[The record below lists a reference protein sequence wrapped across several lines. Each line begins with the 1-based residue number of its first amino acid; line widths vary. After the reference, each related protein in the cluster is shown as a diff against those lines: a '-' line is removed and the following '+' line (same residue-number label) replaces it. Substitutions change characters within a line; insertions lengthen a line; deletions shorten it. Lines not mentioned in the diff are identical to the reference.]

1 MKNNIFLI
9 GFMGTGKSAIAKQIN
24 KIEGYNIC
32 EMDQMI
38 ESAEGRKITEIF
50 ETDGEAYFRE
60 VESKILEQCGSEANR
75 VVSCGGGIVLK
86 SENIEF
92 MKKNGVVIWLT
103 ATPET
108 IFNRVSRNKNR
119 PLLNNNMNVEHIT
132 KMLGVR
138 YEKYQAAADIQIV
151 TDDKSPRA
159 IAEEILGN
167 SRINLDAKIVL

>member
-24 KIEGYNIC
+24 KIEGLNIC

-50 ETDGEAYFRE
+50 ETDGEEYFRE
-60 VESKILEQCGSEANR
+60 VESKILEQCGSGANH

-86 SENIEF
+86 LENVEF
-92 MKKNGVVIWLT
+92 MKKNGVVVWLT
-103 ATPET
+103 ATPVT

-119 PLLNNNMNVEHIT
+119 PLLNNNMNVEYIA
-132 KMLGVR
+132 KMLEAR
-138 YEKYQAAADIQIV
+138 YKKYQEAADIQIV
-151 TDDKSPRA
+151 TDDKTPRA
-159 IAEEILGN
+159 IAEEI
-167 SRINLDAKIVL
+167 IHEIK